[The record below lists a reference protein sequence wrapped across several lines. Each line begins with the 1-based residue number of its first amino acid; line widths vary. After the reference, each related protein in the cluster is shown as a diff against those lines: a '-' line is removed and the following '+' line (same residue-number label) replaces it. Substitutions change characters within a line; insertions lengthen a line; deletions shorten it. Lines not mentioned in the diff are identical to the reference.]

1 MTINIQGDLQAID
14 WAKVDGMLPAIVQDS
29 VTRQILMLGYM
40 NPDALAKTIE
50 TGRVTFFS
58 RTRHALWTK
67 GETSGNFLELQSM
80 FLDCDLDTVL
90 ILARPN
96 GPTCHT
102 GAVSCFDGDDASS
115 VSFLS
120 ELAALIHDRNVSRPE
135 GSYTTSLFELGK
147 SRISQKVGEEGVEL
161 ALAHMDGDR
170 EQIIGEAADLI
181 YHTMVLLEHAGIPF
195 DDICT
200 KLKDRHIQK

>member
-102 GAVSCFDGDDASS
+102 GAVSCFDGDDALS